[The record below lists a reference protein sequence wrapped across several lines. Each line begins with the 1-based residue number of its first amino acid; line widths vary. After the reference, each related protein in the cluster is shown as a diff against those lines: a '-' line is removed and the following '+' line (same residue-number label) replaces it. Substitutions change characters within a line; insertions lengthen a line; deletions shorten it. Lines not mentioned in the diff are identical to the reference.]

1 MPLEE
6 IFPRYWP
13 IILAIALVVVW
24 SVRVESAVKKAS
36 ADIESLKQQRL
47 EDLAATRIS
56 REETHDTLKE
66 MRHDIKQLLQAVR
79 MGK

>member
-6 IFPRYWP
+6 IIPRYWP
-13 IILAIALVVVW
+13 IALAIGLIVVW
-24 SVRVESAVKKAS
+24 AIRVEAAVKKA
-36 ADIESLKQQRL
+36 ATDIEALKQQRV

-56 REETHDTLKE
+56 REETHETLRE

-79 MGK
+79 TVK